1 MIPNS
6 TTSNLPR
13 PSSAERRATRRCKI
27 TQLMRLRPSNPEL
40 DHFEDVRGTLS
51 VSRNGVYF
59 QSNLS
64 SYELGMRLFV
74 TLPYSE
80 DPTAVNREYLAEV
93 ARVDP
98 LVTGMFG
105 VGLKLLM
112 EIGLQQSFNVSSV
125 MQRK

>member
-6 TTSNLPR
+6 TTSKSPR
-13 PSSAERRATRRCKI
+13 PSSAERRGTRRCKI

-64 SYELGMRLFV
+64 SYDLGLRLFV

-93 ARVDP
+93 ARVEP